1 MNYTSNMGM
10 NMPDENDKFSIEHF
24 NTNTQALDI
33 VGKPDEYKN
42 TKTYAVGDLC
52 IHNNI
57 LYKCIIAVETAE
69 EFNAEKWEV
78 TSLCK
83 EEIANKTAIAE
94 LNEKITIP
102 LTPVS
107 QVTGYF
113 AQLYKQCNHIF
124 GNGRIAGMT
133 SLPKAESVSS
143 FDNWTGNLVAAAT
156 TGLRRIF
163 STHGN
168 PFKLENNIYHIIG
181 CGTRSTYNG
190 TTGAIVTNSSVVAAM
205 FDGEYTHILLQYDA
219 IPSASGSTQSGV
231 FLIDTMV

>member
-1 MNYTSNMGM
+1 MKMFERHGGAAQN
-10 NMPDENDKFSIEHF
+10 
-24 NTNTQALDI
+24 
-33 VGKPDEYKN
+33 KN
-42 TKTYAVGDLC
+42 FG
-52 IHNNI
+52 
-57 LYKCIIAVETAE
+57 
-69 EFNAEKWEV
+69 
-78 TSLCK
+78 
-83 EEIANKTAIAE
+83 E
-94 LNEKITIP
+94 LNKKITIP
-102 LTPVS
+102 LIPVS

-113 AQLYKQCNHIF
+113 VQLYKQGVHIF

-163 STHGN
+163 STSGN

-205 FDGEYTHILLQYDA
+205 FDGENTHILLQYDA

>member
-57 LYKCIIAVETAE
+57 LYKCITAVETAE

-94 LNEKITIP
+94 LNENLNNYFIGMDSTKLLVTVTRGYQEYYTTCDQDCIAIVSITGCTAGHKMNIEQATIAQAYSANDTTYCHNYFIP
-102 LTPVS
+102 LKKGQQFYV
-107 QVTGYF
+107 
-113 AQLYKQCNHIF
+113 A
-124 GNGRIAGMT
+124 GNIEVKFYG
-133 SLPKAESVSS
+133 V
-143 FDNWTGNLVAAAT
+143 
-156 TGLRRIF
+156 LR
-163 STHGN
+163 
-168 PFKLENNIYHIIG
+168 
-181 CGTRSTYNG
+181 
-190 TTGAIVTNSSVVAAM
+190 
-205 FDGEYTHILLQYDA
+205 
-219 IPSASGSTQSGV
+219 
-231 FLIDTMV
+231 

>member
-94 LNEKITIP
+94 LNENMQNRFKIMKFQLPPDTTANTKVYTATESD
-102 LTPVS
+102 LMDYFPVGIS
-107 QVTGYF
+107 AYVQSDTDAFWINNAEHIQQV
-113 AQLYKQCNHIF
+113 L
-124 GNGRIAGMT
+124 
-133 SLPKAESVSS
+133 
-143 FDNWTGNLVAAAT
+143 
-156 TGLRRIF
+156 LRAD
-163 STHGN
+163 G
-168 PFKLENNIYHIIG
+168 IYI
-181 CGTRSTYNG
+181 TLKSTYLVNQW
-190 TTGAIVTNSSVVAAM
+190 AR
-205 FDGEYTHILLQYDA
+205 LLLCRY
-219 IPSASGSTQSGV
+219 PT
-231 FLIDTMV
+231 

>member
-94 LNEKITIP
+94 LNENLTFPDGTGFYPDEQDGQKGYNTSPNRGADTFFPFKQSIEVRTNYYSPQGSGGYHLSYKIPNGKDGYLI
-102 LTPVS
+102 LWQDYVS
-107 QVTGYF
+107 T
-113 AQLYKQCNHIF
+113 KSESIC
-124 GNGRIAGMT
+124 
-133 SLPKAESVSS
+133 SVSGATRISNRDGIYNMQYDRQAMQIYS
-143 FDNWTGNLVAAAT
+143 FTG
-156 TGLRRIF
+156 
-163 STHGN
+163 
-168 PFKLENNIYHIIG
+168 
-181 CGTRSTYNG
+181 G
-190 TTGAIVTNSSVVAAM
+190 TTIGISR
-205 FDGEYTHILLQYDA
+205 GGYTE
-219 IPSASGSTQSGV
+219 PSGV
-231 FLIDTMV
+231 YVIILY

>member
-94 LNEKITIP
+94 LNEKMQCGTFDFTISQREAAYVVQFP
-102 LTPVS
+102 KEFKKIPV
-107 QVTGYF
+107 VTLSIERGGF
-113 AQLYKQCNHIF
+113 
-124 GNGRIAGMT
+124 
-133 SLPKAESVSS
+133 
-143 FDNWTGNLVAAAT
+143 T
-156 TGLRRIF
+156 TTTF
-163 STHGN
+163 
-168 PFKLENNIYHIIG
+168 YHIQNG
-181 CGTRSTYNG
+181 YNTTKQFAFLAVCTDPGTANTACKAHWIAR
-190 TTGAIVTNSSVVAAM
+190 
-205 FDGEYTHILLQYDA
+205 E
-219 IPSASGSTQSGV
+219 P
-231 FLIDTMV
+231 